1 MPPFVEGQDE
11 EDFVPAKTLTSNER
25 WCAAL
30 LHCHPSLARR
40 QTENRIVSTQHFVW
54 ACQPY
59 TRTAL
64 HNVYFVQ
71 YVFLPTEQAVTYLM
85 IWVLIY
91 YLTNIRPSLF
101 GSGDCILSPK

>member
-11 EDFVPAKTLTSNER
+11 EDFVPAKTLTGNER

-71 YVFLPTEQAVTYLM
+71 YVFLPTEQSETYLK

-91 YLTNIRPSLF
+91 HLTYICPSLF
-101 GSGDCILSPK
+101 G